1 MKTSLVPKYIARTAT
16 EAATDSAPFRR
27 RAAESRAAARLAED
41 AHRGFQGVHPDDVRR
56 CLELDRFP
64 FAMVA
69 GLEDSLLVLRPHAM
83 PVPVAE

>member
-27 RAAESRAAARLAED
+27 RAAESRAAAVLAED
-41 AHRGFQGVHPDDVRR
+41 GHRGFRGVHADDVAR

-69 GLEDSLLVLRPHAM
+69 ASEDSLMVLRPHAM
-83 PVPVAE
+83 PAPVAE